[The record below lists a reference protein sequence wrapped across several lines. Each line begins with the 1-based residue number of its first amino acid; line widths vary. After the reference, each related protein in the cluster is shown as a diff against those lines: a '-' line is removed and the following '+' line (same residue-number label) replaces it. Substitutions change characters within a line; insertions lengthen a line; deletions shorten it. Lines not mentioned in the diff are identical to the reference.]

1 MFCTLPSS
9 SRGKSVHQKWRARSS
24 SQCSVHHNT
33 CGVEAIFVAVEREGE
48 GKKGGRK
55 APLYE
60 PRRRRSQRGSEESTQ
75 AAAGGG
81 RTGRERGALP
91 TGFLVRMRRWAAGNL
106 RHHSGLV
113 KKPGSTLKSPVRRP
127 ERWFWRG
134 RGGRAGSTGYVWSVG
149 LCGSPGLAAPIG
161 RSGRPQVLPRWRE
174 GAKEGGGEGGAP
186 NREEEKVEGRGAL
199 LSLAPL
205 LRWMVRLP

>member
-113 KKPGSTLKSPVRRP
+113 KKPVSTLKSPVWCAARTP
-127 ERWFWRG
+127 EMVRGGGREGEQGRLATCGWLVWFARSGSVGAATSVAPAPPDG
-134 RGGRAGSTGYVWSVG
+134 RG
-149 LCGSPGLAAPIG
+149 
-161 RSGRPQVLPRWRE
+161 
-174 GAKEGGGEGGAP
+174 
-186 NREEEKVEGRGAL
+186 EGRRAQ
-199 LSLAPL
+199 P
-205 LRWMVRLP
+205 